1 MIERRIFWLAVSFLA
16 GSGTMILEITAPR
29 LMQPY
34 FGASTFVWTN
44 VIGVILLAL
53 ALGYELGGRMAA
65 RGASHRAMGWI
76 LVAAAL
82 FALVEAFGFSGLA
95 EALLPDSGALVD
107 LGPSR
112 RQLQWA
118 SLAAAAFLFAPPVFL
133 LASLPPQIVARLSA
147 LSSPG
152 KAAGDVL
159 MWGTLGSLLGTFL
172 PTYLVIPVWGSRVCL
187 LLAVTL
193 LGLPAIALLLGRRR
207 GTAAA
212 SAVALLLL
220 PLVGGPDG
228 PLRGPLEGEV
238 LVLEKE
244 TPYQYIRVVEAPAH
258 GDGLDP
264 LRDRQELLRI
274 DEGVREFHSV
284 GPIEG
289 RADSGGKYYDLFA
302 LLPGAFPEDRLLDV
316 AILGAG
322 AGTTSRL
329 LDHFWP
335 GRFSR
340 IVDVELDPEILALAE
355 RFDPARKTRPVQ
367 GVAMDGRGFLRLCE
381 ASWDLILVDAY
392 ARQVDIPF
400 HMTTVEF
407 WRLVRRRLK
416 PDGLV
421 ALNVSAP
428 DVGGELIQSLARSM
442 RAANLHSLRST
453 PVPFWG
459 NVVLWASPSEREG
472 GWGSLKAPESLRGIH
487 ARAARFDLALRP
499 GDQGILLRDDHAPV
513 AWLTERSL
521 EGQRP

>member
-1 MIERRIFWLAVSFLA
+1 
-16 GSGTMILEITAPR
+16 MILEITAPR

-53 ALGYELGGRMAA
+53 ALGYEMGGRLAS

-82 FALVEAFGFSGLA
+82 FALVEVFAFGRLA
-95 EALLPDSGALVD
+95 GALLPDSGRLED
-107 LGPSR
+107 LGPTR

-118 SLAAAAFLFAPPVFL
+118 SFAAASFLFAPPVFL

-172 PTYLVIPVWGSRVCL
+172 PTYLVIPVWGSRACL
-187 LLAVTL
+187 LLAVTV
-193 LGLPAIALLLGRRR
+193 LGLPAAALLLRGRR

-212 SAVALLLL
+212 AGILLLAL
-220 PLVGGPDG
+220 PVVGPPGG
-228 PLRGPLEGEV
+228 PLRGPLGGEK
-238 LVLEKE
+238 LLLEEE
-244 TPYQYIRVVEAPAH
+244 TPYQYLRIVEAPAY
-258 GDGLDP
+258 GEGLDP
-264 LRDRQELLRI
+264 GRDRQELLRI

-284 GPIEG
+284 GPLPG

-302 LLPGAFPEDRLLDV
+302 VLPGAFPKHRALEAV
-316 AILGAG
+316 ILGAG

-329 LDHFWP
+329 LDATWP

-355 RFDPARKTRPVQ
+355 RFDPDRAKRPVR
-367 GVAMDGRGFLRLCE
+367 GVAMDGRGFLRLCDE
-381 ASWDLILVDAY
+381 PWDLILVDAY

-407 WRLVRRRLK
+407 WRLVRSRLK

-428 DVGGELIQSLARSM
+428 DVGAGLIQSLARSM
-442 RAANLHSLRST
+442 REAGLRSLHCT

-459 NVVLWASPSEREG
+459 NVILWASARERRG
-472 GWGSLKAPESLRGIH
+472 GWGSLRAPEPLSRIH
-487 ARAARFDLALRP
+487 ARASRFDLALEDD
-499 GDQGILLRDDHAPV
+499 GEGVLLRDDHAPV
-513 AWLTERSL
+513 EWLTERSL
-521 EGQRP
+521 ESAR